1 MDTNYG
7 GEDGFAGCGRGLPI
21 EKAGRILVVE
31 DVAFNME
38 ILTEILAERGWQ
50 VVPATSGEAAL
61 DILAREADFQVILM
75 DIGLPGIDGLETT
88 RRIKKIPACRAIP
101 VIALTAET
109 VAEQEHFLTAGFDGY
124 LEKKLDPE
132 QLFAAIAGHL
142 SHACGQSHKT
152 EPTLNNEATQFDL
165 DFETLLGSYADEEN
179 LCRIVRA
186 FFADTD
192 KELLLLGEAM
202 AAGDQ
207 AAILACCHSLRG
219 TAAIFTAGNLG
230 LAARELKDSILS
242 GEKIAAEMAWHRV
255 KGAHA
260 LLQQAVSKRLNLTL

>member
-1 MDTNYG
+1 MYSPVADETSREN
-7 GEDGFAGCGRGLPI
+7 I
-21 EKAGRILVVE
+21 RILVVE
-31 DVAFNME
+31 DVAFNLE
-38 ILTEILAERGWQ
+38 ILTGILTERDWQ
-50 VVPATSGEAAL
+50 CVAATSGEDAL
-61 DILAREADFQVILM
+61 DILVKDADFQIILM
-75 DIGLPGIDGLETT
+75 DIGLPGIDGLETA
-88 RRIKKIPACRAIP
+88 RRIKNNPACQAIP
-101 VIALTAET
+101 IIALTAET
-109 VAEQEHFLTAGFDGY
+109 VAERERFLAAGFDGY
-124 LEKKLDPE
+124 LEKNFDPE
-132 QLFAAIAGHL
+132 LLFATIAKHL
-142 SHACGQSHKT
+142 HLDCGQRHKT
-152 EPTLNNEATQFDL
+152 EPTLSNEATQFDL